1 MVEETLSD
9 LAKKKFFEKASTGT
23 RTRDPKVAR
32 QIKMKKHDPDRHKRP
47 VFPVDFS
54 VMPCLVERSHENSP
68 VSTSSR
74 ESLSI
79 ADEPRSP
86 VKLSPRASNSP
97 KLNWSPSP
105 PSSPKLNG
113 TSTFEAIRR
122 TFDDFGFE
130 ASPLKSKS
138 RVELKRYIERLEEK
152 NKDLEEDNKT
162 LHDEMFHKIKFLS
175 DLQQK
180 YDECIDTIVEL
191 NSKIYQLENGCNV
204 DSSGQ
209 TMVSLQSSQA
219 KDREIAEL
227 KMDMEDIEKDSHLW
241 RVRCNLLDVDNDS
254 LKTQIAELEQTIIE
268 LRNGNGG
275 QSRPTSNSSKSKLSN
290 RVRPKTRNLQ
300 FDQIMNKPEKDASLA
315 IADTDNLKQCLPS
328 MESKRPKRPS
338 LAKTTDT
345 NTSGQTLPKATKSST
360 NIKELRSN
368 TPYLPPIECLVGSKY
383 YPKPPSH
390 PNPKLQQA
398 STRSSTPICNP
409 VLPTDSHFK
418 LPHLPFPP
426 SKPKTNKTRKYIR

>member
-1 MVEETLSD
+1 
-9 LAKKKFFEKASTGT
+9 
-23 RTRDPKVAR
+23 
-32 QIKMKKHDPDRHKRP
+32 MKILQFRHH
-47 VFPVDFS
+47 
-54 VMPCLVERSHENSP
+54 L
-68 VSTSSR
+68 
-74 ESLSI
+74 ESLSLD
-79 ADEPRSP
+79 DEPRSP

-113 TSTFEAIRR
+113 TSTFEAIRK
-122 TFDDFGFE
+122 TFDDSGFE
-130 ASPLKSKS
+130 ASPLQSKS

-162 LHDEMFHKIKFLS
+162 LHNEMSHKIKFLS

-227 KMDMEDIEKDSHLW
+227 KIDMEDIEKDSRLW
-241 RVRCNLLDVDNDS
+241 RVRCNLLDVDNDL
-254 LKTQIAELEQTIIE
+254 LKTQMTELEQTIIE
-268 LRNGNGG
+268 LRNGNGD
-275 QSRPTSNSSKSKLSN
+275 QSRPTSNRSKSKLSN
-290 RVRPKTRNLQ
+290 RVSPKT
-300 FDQIMNKPEKDASLA
+300 
-315 IADTDNLKQCLPS
+315 KQCLPS

-338 LAKTTDT
+338 LAKPTDI
-345 NTSGQTLPKATKSST
+345 NTSGQTVPKATKSST
-360 NIKELRSN
+360 KIKEVRSN

-383 YPKPPSH
+383 YPKPPSQT
-390 PNPKLQQA
+390 NPKLQQA
-398 STRSSTPICNP
+398 STRSSTPIFNP

-418 LPHLPFPP
+418 LPHLTFPP